1 MKTLRNVALFFL
13 LLSNVYGQTGNS
25 PYPVIFVHGLVG
37 SDETFKETMNYLN
50 RPEISFGPINV
61 FNVILNAD
69 NNTASSI
76 LEQDVK
82 WIDFIYEGK
91 QIHVGRKN
99 YVDNLD
105 KWNASSIYA
114 INFKEERIPQ
124 ADGINDLFDGSN
136 QSAIFKQGYALKAMI
151 NEVLQF
157 TGAKKVILVGHSMGG
172 LAIREY
178 LQRTNDG
185 TPSSARR
192 WWVDPSDSQFGHKVA
207 KVVTIGTPHL
217 GSNSY
222 TDPTPSLLKGDPDTP
237 QSGIPSDN
245 GEALRDLKYS
255 YDSYPGCNL
264 LNPVGIY
271 LFGGKEECLLKD
283 ITDGSSPFVNV
294 DINCNGVKNDF
305 IAGINAYNQTTFNPK
320 MPLPPN
326 IEYTW
331 ITSNAWMGEASDDLL
346 RCKTNN
352 VPGDGAVL
360 LSKQWLYDSNFK
372 PMPIGIADTLLTNK
386 PHALWCNSG
395 ISEADDY
402 ITIIRGFDEPDSYQ
416 LAYEL
421 TSGKSIKGFITFQ
434 SHWLPFDTD
443 FFKVVTQ
450 QSGEL
455 LIEIKGANSGIGQV
469 AILDANLNP
478 PTSTILNPGT
488 YYIRVTGTAM
498 TETWKHPYSLTVTL
512 KPGGI
517 NNPPAIT
524 TTAAT
529 SVTLNSAQLNGSV
542 NPNGASTTYYFEYGT
557 TTSYGSKTNNINAGS
572 GTSAVFVNSPITGLS
587 PNATYHFRLVATNS
601 GGTKHGT
608 DLTFTTPP
616 SPQGAP
622 AVTTTLA
629 TNVTHN
635 SAQLNGS
642 VNPNGANT
650 TYYFEYGTTNNY
662 GSKTNSVS
670 AGSGTSTVFVNG
682 PISSLSPNTTY
693 HFRLVATNSGGTNY
707 GNDRTF
713 TTSPPQGVPTATTNT
728 ATNVTHNSAQLSGTV
743 NPNGA
748 STTYYFEYGTT
759 TDYGSTTSIGNA
771 GSGTSP
777 ISVNSS
783 IAGLISNSIYH
794 FRLVATNSG
803 GAHRGDDL
811 TFTTSAPPTQGMP
824 YVEAGSSSNVSCD
837 SAQLYGTV
845 YPNGLST
852 TAWVVCSQS
861 RDLVNPIITPSQTLG
876 SGTSA
881 VSFSQ
886 TVTGLSPS
894 TEYFCR
900 IMASN
905 SAGTRSGSQMN
916 FTTTA
921 ACGAPTVETKPATS
935 ITPSSAQLNGTIKSN
950 AGDTRFYF
958 EWGTSTSYG
967 SKTSEYGP
975 GYWTD
980 AFPQHILVS
989 GLNPNT
995 TYHFR
1000 LVARNVAGTSHAN
1013 DLTFTTLAKPPAVT
1027 TMTATNVTHD
1037 SAQLNGSVNPN
1048 GGSTTYYFEYGTTAN
1063 YGSKTNNA
1071 NAGSGTSA
1079 VSVNSP
1085 ITGLSPNT
1093 TYHFRVVATNNGGT
1107 NSGNDLIFTTLAIPL
1122 PAVAAYGNILG
1133 GDRSRQ
1139 DKVTYSFPGQAGP
1152 FFLSYQAYDIDTKD
1166 EVKIFLNGEKIT
1178 NVVPTSDNTWSG
1190 NRGVVLR
1197 DVFVNN
1203 TSPNLVV
1210 FDNAMNPPGALLWGV
1225 RQVAIE
1231 SCFLLPPDK
1240 VAGKAYGK
1248 IIGGDQ
1254 AHADRVIYWFAG
1266 RPGNLSL
1273 TYEVYDIDYTGEL
1286 DILFNGVSI
1295 PHEAITANNSW
1306 STKRTLLLPDALV
1319 NNTDL
1324 NVLIFDNIKNLPN
1337 TLLSQALNWG
1347 VKNVSVAPTA
1357 AAVVAVDLSHGVSIT
1372 GDKAQN
1378 IQYLFDGQTA
1388 FQERLEGGENA
1399 GNHRDI
1405 IATPAVTTI
1414 APKGYLLLSFPKLQQ
1429 LDYLLLYPEESPER
1443 VFCYRIEASLDGEK
1457 WQTLVDKT
1465 ATPVQGI
1472 QFDQIPGTQARL
1484 LRISGRSHIYD
1495 WETIATGEM
1504 DEENYWQKHQE
1515 IIAGTEPMDLAIAE
1529 LELFKQDSTAAVTTE
1544 ETILPISFHLA
1555 QNFPNPFNP
1564 TTTIRFSTP
1573 SAGKVR
1579 LTVYNLYGEEVQTLV
1594 DGEVAAGYHNVPFD
1608 GSNLAS
1614 GIYFCRLE
1622 AGELVA
1628 TQKMILAK

>member
-1 MKTLRNVALFFL
+1 MLRIAALSFF
-13 LLSNVYGQTGNS
+13 LLSNVYAQTGNS
-25 PYPVIFVHGLVG
+25 PYPIIFVHGLVG
-37 SDETFKETMNYLN
+37 SDETFKETMDYLN
-50 RPEISFGPINV
+50 RQEISFGPINV

-69 NNTASSI
+69 NNAASSI

-105 KWNASSIYA
+105 KWNTSSIYA

-151 NEVLQF
+151 IEVLQF

-185 TPSSARR
+185 TPNSARK

-207 KVVTIGTPHL
+207 KAITIGTPHL

-283 ITDGSSPFVNV
+283 IIGGSSPFVSI
-294 DINCNGVKNDF
+294 DINCNGIKNDF
-305 IAGINAYNQTTFNPK
+305 IVGINAYNQTTFNPK
-320 MPLPPN
+320 MPLPPD

-331 ITSNAWMGEASDDLL
+331 ITSDSKMGESSLDLANCIPNGV
-346 RCKTNN
+346 R
-352 VPGDGAVL
+352 GDGAVL
-360 LSKQWLYDSNFK
+360 LSKQWLYDENYNPTPFGS
-372 PMPIGIADTLLTNK
+372 ADTLLTNR
-386 PHALWCNSG
+386 PHADIPLLTPFECRNTETNDFVS
-395 ISEADDY
+395 
-402 ITIIRGFDEPDSYQ
+402 IIRGLDEPDSYK

-421 TSGKSIKGFITFQ
+421 TPGKSIKGFITFQ
-434 SHWLPFDTD
+434 SHRLPFDTD

-450 QSGEL
+450 QTGEL
-455 LIEIKGANSGIGQV
+455 LFAIEKTNSGVDQV
-469 AILDANLNP
+469 VILDANLNP
-478 PTSTILNPGT
+478 PMSTILNPGT
-488 YYIRVTGTAM
+488 YYIRVTGNATS
-498 TETWKHPYSLTVTL
+498 ETWKRPYSLTVTH
-512 KPGGI
+512 KPSGTT
-517 NNPPAIT
+517 NPPVAT
-524 TTAAT
+524 TIAAT
-529 SVTLNSAQLNGSV
+529 TVTHNSAQLNGSV
-542 NPNGASTTYYFEYGT
+542 NPNGAGTTYYFEYGT
-557 TTSYGSKTNNINAGS
+557 TTSYGSKTNSVNAGS
-572 GTSAVFVNSPITGLS
+572 GTSGVSVNSPVTGLS
-587 PNATYHFRLVATNS
+587 PNATYHFRLVATNN
-601 GGTKHGT
+601 GGTKYGT
-608 DLTFTTPP
+608 DLTFTTLVP
-616 SPQGAP
+616 PQGVP
-622 AVTTTLA
+622 TVTTTAA
-629 TNVTHN
+629 TNITHN
-635 SAQLNGS
+635 FAQLNGS

-650 TYYFEYGTTNNY
+650 TYYFEYGTTINY

-670 AGSGTSTVFVNG
+670 AGSGTSTVFVNN
-682 PISSLSPNTTY
+682 PITSLIPNTTY

-707 GNDRTF
+707 GNDRIF

-728 ATNVTHNSAQLSGTV
+728 ATNVTHNSAQLNGAV

-771 GSGTSP
+771 GSGTSA

-794 FRLVATNSG
+794 FRVVATNSG
-803 GAHRGDDL
+803 GTYRGDDL
-811 TFTTSAPPTQGMP
+811 TFEASAPPIQGMP

-837 SAQLYGTV
+837 AGQLYGTV

-852 TAWVVCSQS
+852 TAWVVCSES
-861 RDLVNPIITPSQTLG
+861 TDLVNPIITQPQTLG

-881 VSFSQ
+881 VPFSQ
-886 TVTGLSPS
+886 IVTGLSPS
-894 TEYFCR
+894 TNYFCR

-916 FTTTA
+916 FTTTPV
-921 ACGAPTVETKPATS
+921 CGAPTVETKPATS
-935 ITPSSAQLNGTIKSN
+935 INSSWAQLNGTIKSN
-950 AGDTRFYF
+950 AGDTWYYF
-958 EWGTSTSYG
+958 EWGTNANYG
-967 SKTSEYGP
+967 SKTPEYR
-975 GYWTD
+975 GYWTE
-980 AFPQHILVS
+980 AHPIPNSVYN
-989 GLNPNT
+989 LNSNT

-1000 LVARNVAGTSHAN
+1000 LVARNSAGTSYGN

-1027 TMTATNVTHD
+1027 TTTATNVTHD

-1048 GGSTTYYFEYGTTAN
+1048 GGSTTYYFEYGNTAS

-1071 NAGSGTSA
+1071 NAGLGTSA
-1079 VSVNSP
+1079 VSVNSS

-1093 TYHFRVVATNNGGT
+1093 TYHFRVVATNNGGI

-1122 PAVAAYGNILG
+1122 PAAAAYGNIPG
-1133 GDRSRQ
+1133 GDRSHQ

-1152 FFLSYQAYDIDTKD
+1152 LFLSYQAYDIDTKD
-1166 EVKIFLNGEKIT
+1166 EVKIFLNGARIA
-1178 NVVPTSDNTWSG
+1178 NVVTMSNNKWSPS
-1190 NRGVVLR
+1190 RGVVLR
-1197 DVFVNN
+1197 DALVNN

-1210 FDNAMNPPGALLWGV
+1210 FDNTKNPPGTLLWGV

-1231 SCFLLPPDK
+1231 DCFLLPS
-1240 VAGKAYGK
+1240 AKAYGK

-1254 AHADRVIYWFAG
+1254 AHADRVIYWFGG
-1266 RPGNLSL
+1266 RSGNLSL
-1273 TYEVYDIDYTGEL
+1273 TYEVYDIDDTGEL
-1286 DILFNGVSI
+1286 DILFNGTKI
-1295 PHEAITANNSW
+1295 RDEAITANNSW
-1306 STKRTLLLPDALV
+1306 SAQRTLLLPDALV
-1319 NNTDL
+1319 NNSDF
-1324 NVLIFDNIKNLPN
+1324 NVLIFDNTKNLPN
-1337 TLLSQALNWG
+1337 TLLSKALNWR
-1347 VKNVSVAPTA
+1347 VKNVSIAPTV

-1372 GDKAQN
+1372 GDKAHN
-1378 IQYLFDGQTA
+1378 VQYLFDGQMA
-1388 FQERLEGGENA
+1388 FPERFEEGENA
-1399 GNHRDI
+1399 EVHTGAI
-1405 IATPAVTTI
+1405 SAQAVTTI
-1414 APKGYLLLSFPKLQQ
+1414 APDGHLLLSFPKVQQ
-1429 LDYLLLYPEESPER
+1429 FDYLQLYPEEHSQR

-1472 QFDQIPGTQARL
+1472 QFDPIPGTQTRF
-1484 LRISGRSHIYD
+1484 LRMSGRSYIYD
-1495 WETIATGEM
+1495 GENVAIDEM
-1504 DEENYWQKHQE
+1504 DEKIYRQKHQE
-1515 IIAGTEPMDLAIAE
+1515 MIAETEPMNLAIAE
-1529 LELFKQDSTAAVTTE
+1529 LALFKQDSTAAVTTKE
-1544 ETILPISFHLA
+1544 IVSPVSFHLA

-1573 SAGKVR
+1573 NVGYVK
-1579 LTVYNLYGEEVQTLV
+1579 LTIFNLYGEEVRTLV
-1594 DGEVAAGYHNVPFD
+1594 NGEVSAGYHNVMFD

-1622 AGELVA
+1622 AGELVT
-1628 TQKMILAK
+1628 TQKMVLTK